1 MNENIKDKEINNK
14 NMNMQE
20 FLDKC
25 KTGNIDE
32 KNIPVEILSV
42 FEMLYAKRKEQ
53 EQAETKQ
60 NKSAK
65 ENTALN
71 MQSGTPAVSYIE
83 GLSLEDIKYINEQA
97 VSSVEKYTKEKFN
110 MENVAHREYFEYF
123 KQQALKEKEQEIKMK
138 QFEKSLHEKYGP
150 MYEQV
155 ETAARNAFENMAY
168 RDAKNIIMSRMKGD
182 IETLITFY
190 DNIYKGLQSEKKMK
204 ENVNENMVFPPKAI
218 KGGNYTNAGQKQ
230 AGYENFI

>member
-83 GLSLEDIKYINEQA
+83 GLGLEDIKYINEQA

>member
-1 MNENIKDKEINNK
+1 MNENIKDKETNSK
-14 NMNMQE
+14 NMDIQE

-32 KNIPVEILSV
+32 KNIPAEILSV

-71 MQSGTPAVSYIE
+71 MQSGTPAVSYID

-123 KQQALKEKEQEIKMK
+123 KQQALKAKEQEIKMK
-138 QFEKSLHEKYGP
+138 QFEKSLYEKYGT

-168 RDAKNIIMSRMKGD
+168 KDAKNIIMSRMKGD

-190 DNIYKGLQSEKKMK
+190 DNVYKGLESDKKAK
-204 ENVNENMVFPPKAI
+204 ETVNENTVFPPKAI
-218 KGGNYTNAGQKQ
+218 KGGNYVNTGQKSS
-230 AGYENFI
+230 GYENFI

>member
-123 KQQALKEKEQEIKMK
+123 KQQALKAKEQEIKMK

-155 ETAARNAFENMAY
+155 ETAARNAFENMTY

-182 IETLITFY
+182 IEILLTFY

>member
-60 NKSAK
+60 NNSAK

-71 MQSGTPAVSYIE
+71 MQSGTPAVSYID

-204 ENVNENMVFPPKAI
+204 DNVNENMVFPPKAI
-218 KGGNYTNAGQKQ
+218 KGGNYANAGQKQ
-230 AGYENFI
+230 TGYENFI

>member
-53 EQAETKQ
+53 EQADQ
-60 NKSAK
+60 K
-65 ENTALN
+65 ENTAGN
-71 MQSGTPAVSYIE
+71 IHANTPAVSYID

-218 KGGNYTNAGQKQ
+218 KGGNYTNASQKQ

>member
-1 MNENIKDKEINNK
+1 MNENIKDKETNSK
-14 NMNMQE
+14 NMDIQE

-32 KNIPVEILSV
+32 KNIPAEILSV

-97 VSSVEKYTKEKFN
+97 VSLVEKYTGEKFN
-110 MENVAHREYFEYF
+110 MESVAHREYFEYF
-123 KQQALKEKEQEIKMK
+123 KQQALKAKEQEIKMK

-190 DNIYKGLQSEKKMK
+190 DNIYKGLVSDKKAQAGI
-204 ENVNENMVFPPKAI
+204 NENTVFPPKAI
-218 KGGNYTNAGQKQ
+218 KGGNYANASQKQ

>member
-1 MNENIKDKEINNK
+1 MNENIKDKETNSK
-14 NMNMQE
+14 NMDIQE

-32 KNIPVEILSV
+32 KNIPAEILSV

-83 GLSLEDIKYINEQA
+83 GLSLEDIRYINEQA
-97 VSSVEKYTKEKFN
+97 VSLVEKYTGEKFN
-110 MENVAHREYFEYF
+110 MESVAHREYFEYF
-123 KQQALKEKEQEIKMK
+123 KQQALKAKEQEIKMK

-190 DNIYKGLQSEKKMK
+190 DNIYKGLVSDKKAQAGI
-204 ENVNENMVFPPKAI
+204 NENTVFPPKAI
-218 KGGNYTNAGQKQ
+218 KGGNYANASQKQ

>member
-71 MQSGTPAVSYIE
+71 MQSGTPAVSYID

-218 KGGNYTNAGQKQ
+218 KGGNYANASQKQ

>member
-1 MNENIKDKEINNK
+1 MNENIKDKETNSK
-14 NMNMQE
+14 NMDIQE

-32 KNIPVEILSV
+32 KNIPAEILSV

-83 GLSLEDIKYINEQA
+83 GLSLEDIRYINEQA
-97 VSSVEKYTKEKFN
+97 VSLVEKYTGEKFN
-110 MENVAHREYFEYF
+110 MESVAHREYFEYF
-123 KQQALKEKEQEIKMK
+123 KQQALKAKEQEIKMK
-138 QFEKSLHEKYGP
+138 QFEKSLHEK
-150 MYEQV
+150 
-155 ETAARNAFENMAY
+155 
-168 RDAKNIIMSRMKGD
+168 
-182 IETLITFY
+182 
-190 DNIYKGLQSEKKMK
+190 
-204 ENVNENMVFPPKAI
+204 
-218 KGGNYTNAGQKQ
+218 
-230 AGYENFI
+230 

>member
-1 MNENIKDKEINNK
+1 MNENIKDKETNSK
-14 NMNMQE
+14 NMDIQE

-32 KNIPVEILSV
+32 KNIPAEILSV

-97 VSSVEKYTKEKFN
+97 VSLVEKYTGEKFN

-123 KQQALKEKEQEIKMK
+123 KQQALKAKEQEIKMK

-168 RDAKNIIMSRMKGD
+168 RDAKTIIMSRMKGD

-190 DNIYKGLQSEKKMK
+190 DNIYKGLVSDKKAQAGI
-204 ENVNENMVFPPKAI
+204 NENTVFPPKAI
-218 KGGNYTNAGQKQ
+218 KGGNYANASQKQ

>member
-71 MQSGTPAVSYIE
+71 MQSGTPAVSYID

-190 DNIYKGLQSEKKMK
+190 DNIYKGLVSDKKAQAGI
-204 ENVNENMVFPPKAI
+204 NENTVFPPKAI
-218 KGGNYTNAGQKQ
+218 KGGNYANASQKQ

>member
-1 MNENIKDKEINNK
+1 MNENIKDKETNSK
-14 NMNMQE
+14 NMDIQE

-32 KNIPVEILSV
+32 KNIPAEILSV

-97 VSSVEKYTKEKFN
+97 VSLVEKYTGEKFN
-110 MENVAHREYFEYF
+110 MESVAHREYFEYF
-123 KQQALKEKEQEIKMK
+123 KQQALKAKEQEIKMK
-138 QFEKSLHEKYGP
+138 QFEKSLHEKYGT

-168 RDAKNIIMSRMKGD
+168 RDAKTIIMSRMKGD

-190 DNIYKGLQSEKKMK
+190 DNIYKGLVSDKKAQAGI
-204 ENVNENMVFPPKAI
+204 NENTVFPPKAI
-218 KGGNYTNAGQKQ
+218 KGGNYANASQKQ

>member
-1 MNENIKDKEINNK
+1 MNENIKDKETNSK
-14 NMNMQE
+14 NMDIQE

-32 KNIPVEILSV
+32 KNIPAEILSV

-53 EQAETKQ
+53 EQAAQ
-60 NKSAK
+60 K
-65 ENTALN
+65 ENTAGN
-71 MQSGTPAVSYIE
+71 IHANTPAVSYIE
-83 GLSLEDIKYINEQA
+83 GLSLEDIRYINEQA

-123 KQQALKEKEQEIKMK
+123 KQQALKAKEQEIKMK
-138 QFEKSLHEKYGP
+138 QFEKSLHEKYGT

-168 RDAKNIIMSRMKGD
+168 RDAKTIIMSRMKGD

-190 DNIYKGLQSEKKMK
+190 DNIYKGLVSDKKAQAGI
-204 ENVNENMVFPPKAI
+204 NENTVFPPKAI

>member
-71 MQSGTPAVSYIE
+71 MQSGTPAVSYID

-155 ETAARNAFENMAY
+155 ETAARNAFENMTY

-182 IETLITFY
+182 IEILLTFY

>member
-1 MNENIKDKEINNK
+1 MNENIKDKETNSK
-14 NMNMQE
+14 NMDIQE

-32 KNIPVEILSV
+32 KNIPAEILSV

-83 GLSLEDIKYINEQA
+83 GLSLEDIRYINEQA
-97 VSSVEKYTKEKFN
+97 VSLVEKYTGEKFN
-110 MENVAHREYFEYF
+110 MESVAHREYFEYF
-123 KQQALKEKEQEIKMK
+123 KQQALKAKEQEIKMK
-138 QFEKSLHEKYGP
+138 QFEKSLHEKYGT

-190 DNIYKGLQSEKKMK
+190 DNIYKGLVSDKKAQAGI
-204 ENVNENMVFPPKAI
+204 NENTVFPPKAI
-218 KGGNYTNAGQKQ
+218 KGGNYANASQKQ

>member
-53 EQAETKQ
+53 AETKQ

-71 MQSGTPAVSYIE
+71 MQSGTPAVSYIN

-190 DNIYKGLQSEKKMK
+190 DNIYKGLVSDKKAQAGI
-204 ENVNENMVFPPKAI
+204 NENTVFPPKAI
-218 KGGNYTNAGQKQ
+218 KGGNYANASQKQ

>member
-71 MQSGTPAVSYIE
+71 MQSGTPAVSYID

-155 ETAARNAFENMAY
+155 EIAARNAFENMAY

-190 DNIYKGLQSEKKMK
+190 DNIYKGLVSDKKAQAGI
-204 ENVNENMVFPPKAI
+204 NENTVFPPKAI
-218 KGGNYTNAGQKQ
+218 KGGNYANASQKQ

>member
-1 MNENIKDKEINNK
+1 MNENIKDKETSSK
-14 NMNMQE
+14 NMDIQE

-32 KNIPVEILSV
+32 KNIPAEILSV

-83 GLSLEDIKYINEQA
+83 GLSLEDIRYINEQA
-97 VSSVEKYTKEKFN
+97 VSLVEKYTGEKFN
-110 MENVAHREYFEYF
+110 MESVAHREYFEYF
-123 KQQALKEKEQEIKMK
+123 KQQALKAKEQEIKMK
-138 QFEKSLHEKYGP
+138 QFEKSLHEKYGT

-190 DNIYKGLQSEKKMK
+190 DNIYKGLVSDKKAQAGI
-204 ENVNENMVFPPKAI
+204 NENTVFPPKAI
-218 KGGNYTNAGQKQ
+218 KGGNYANASQKQ

>member
-53 EQAETKQ
+53 EQADQ
-60 NKSAK
+60 K
-65 ENTALN
+65 ENTAGN
-71 MQSGTPAVSYIE
+71 MQANTPAVSYIE
-83 GLSLEDIKYINEQA
+83 DLSLEDIKYINEQA
-97 VSSVEKYTKEKFN
+97 VSSVEKYTGEKFN
-110 MENVAHREYFEYF
+110 MESVTHREYFEYF

>member
-71 MQSGTPAVSYIE
+71 MQSGTPAVSYID

-190 DNIYKGLQSEKKMK
+190 DNIYKGLVSDKKAQAGI
-204 ENVNENMVFPPKAI
+204 NENTVFPPKAI
-218 KGGNYTNAGQKQ
+218 KGGNYANAGQKQ

>member
-1 MNENIKDKEINNK
+1 MNENIKDKETNNK

-32 KNIPVEILSV
+32 KNIPAEILSL

-53 EQAETKQ
+53 EQAESKQ
-60 NKSAK
+60 NNAAK
-65 ENTALN
+65 ENTAGN
-71 MQSGTPAVSYIE
+71 MQANMPSVSYID

-110 MENVAHREYFEYF
+110 MENVSHREYFEYF
-123 KQQALKEKEQEIKMK
+123 KQQALKEKEQEIKIK

-150 MYEQV
+150 MYDQV

-190 DNIYKGLQSEKKMK
+190 DNIYKGLQSEKKAK
-204 ENVNENMVFPPKAI
+204 ENINENMVFPPKAI
-218 KGGNYTNAGQKQ
+218 KGGNYANAAHKQ

>member
-25 KTGNIDE
+25 KTVNIDE

-60 NKSAK
+60 NNSAK

-71 MQSGTPAVSYIE
+71 MQSGTPAVSYID

-204 ENVNENMVFPPKAI
+204 DNVNENMVFPPKAI

>member
-71 MQSGTPAVSYIE
+71 MQSGTPAVSYID

-182 IETLITFY
+182 IETLIAFY

-218 KGGNYTNAGQKQ
+218 KGGNYANASQKQ